1 VILDVTQQSGCQRY
15 QQQDVGGETSERKN
29 EAVPKAELTFATKKE
44 ILVIY
49 FPHKYAAR

>member
-1 VILDVTQQSGCQRY
+1 MLA
-15 QQQDVGGETSERKN
+15 GETSERKRRK
-29 EAVPKAELTFATKKE
+29 AVPVPKAELTFATKKE